1 MIASR
6 TCRNAPPDKTL
17 ISAALAAAR
26 LAIIAAT
33 MAEMA
38 TNFCITSSPGSSRT
52 CSRIGVLG
60 RSAALGLCRA
70 RRCHALSQR
79 GTQIGRTAMLPQQV
93 AEGLVGE
100 LLPRL
105 HRISRQEVEGLPGF
119 LVEFYQLAPRR
130 RRIFRRAHADSD
142 LDPAHGPRNKRATR
156 PIVHERS
163 IKTGPRAAWN

>member
-38 TNFCITSSPGSSRT
+38 TNFCITSSPGFSRT
-52 CSRIGVLG
+52 CVRRWVRTSLPG

-70 RRCHALSQR
+70 QRGQALPQR
-79 GTQIGRTAMLPQQV
+79 GTQIGRTAMLFQQV
-93 AEGLVGE
+93 AEDLVG
-100 LLPRL
+100 
-105 HRISRQEVEGLPGF
+105 
-119 LVEFYQLAPRR
+119 
-130 RRIFRRAHADSD
+130 
-142 LDPAHGPRNKRATR
+142 
-156 PIVHERS
+156 
-163 IKTGPRAAWN
+163 